1 MRIIFHISAL
11 AGAWILYAITPEEY
25 QGSLGALSLHP
36 KLSTGIGLVIELILT
51 FQLIWTV
58 IASTD
63 PIRKFTGFQAPI
75 AIGMSVTIGLLMGV
89 SLIFS
94 VMKCDK
100 DFWMFYSASSRVL
113 YMNLLRN

>member
-1 MRIIFHISAL
+1 M

-25 QGSLGALSLHP
+25 QGSLGALSLHI
-36 KLSTGIGLVIELILT
+36 KLSTGVGLVIELILT

-63 PIRKFTGFQAPI
+63 PIRKFVGFQAPI

-89 SLIFS
+89 SLTFF
-94 VMKCDK
+94 VKV
-100 DFWMFYSASSRVL
+100 F
-113 YMNLLRN
+113 

>member
-1 MRIIFHISAL
+1 MDFVRHYPRRVSGITWCAFVTSKIIERVA
-11 AGAWILYAITPEEY
+11 
-25 QGSLGALSLHP
+25 
-36 KLSTGIGLVIELILT
+36 LVIELILT

-94 VMKCDK
+94 VMKCDE

-113 YMNLLRN
+113 YMNLLKY